1 MIEDISIVVT
11 YTIKRNQLE
20 VLHWV
25 DRCTDRTVC
34 DNLFKLFEYE
44 YDKIGKRGYKY
55 DTKW

>member
-20 VLHWV
+20 ALHWV
-25 DRCTDRTVC
+25 DRYTDRTVC
-34 DNLFKLFEYE
+34 DNLFNLFEYE
-44 YDKIGKRGYKY
+44 YDTAGKRGYKY

>member
-20 VLHWV
+20 ALHWV
-25 DRCTDRTVC
+25 NRYTDRTVC
-34 DNLFKLFEYE
+34 DNLFTLFEYE
-44 YDKIGKRGYKY
+44 YGTYGKRGYKY